1 MGCCC
6 CRLSVYDEDEAN
18 YGNFSS
24 ADFTPT
30 SGAPEITFELRF
42 GSHGNIRIYVAAD
55 ADAVNEELKADV
67 EIRRNGPSG
76 TIVHSPD
83 IITGGIAYIFDPD
96 FPQNLT
102 FYGDRPLEP
111 LGLAAGTYWAQLQI
125 STDGTNMD
133 IAHQWIRFGP

>member
-1 MGCCC
+1 MGTCC
-6 CRLSVYDEDEAN
+6 LEPVYAEDGTGYSNFNEVGFVPTAN
-18 YGNFSS
+18 
-24 ADFTPT
+24 
-30 SGAPEITFELRF
+30 APEITFTVKQR
-42 GSHGNIRIYVAAD
+42 SHGNIRIYVAAD

-83 IITGGIAYIFDPD
+83 VITGGIAYIFDPD